1 MTIRELGLTHPWVQH
16 FSKRHR
22 RSVVT
27 LGLTLFGFLVGESF
41 GQQVDTTC
49 SSCRVDHVS
58 GARTTVRALDP
69 SRSFLEPTQGMSLP
83 SRDPWLVE
91 AGWSGAYY
99 APQY

>member
-1 MTIRELGLTHPWVQH
+1 MTTRELALAHLDVNKSH
-16 FSKRHR
+16 RRHR

-27 LGLTLFGFLVGESF
+27 LCLTLLGFLVGESF
-41 GQQVDTTC
+41 GQQIDTTC
-49 SSCRVDHVS
+49 TSCRVDHVP

-69 SRSFLEPTQGMSLP
+69 SRSFLEPNQGTSFP

-91 AGWSGAYY
+91 AGWSGAYS

>member
-1 MTIRELGLTHPWVQH
+1 MTARELGLARIGVRDFPV
-16 FSKRHR
+16 RHR

-27 LGLTLFGFLVGESF
+27 LGLALLGFLVGESF
-41 GQQVDTTC
+41 GQQSDTTC
-49 SSCRVDHVS
+49 TSCRVDHVP
-58 GARTTVRALDP
+58 GARTTARALDP
-69 SRSFLEPTQGMSLP
+69 SRSFLEPTQGTSLP